1 MADRG
6 VRQRRPKLGEP
17 GISFLLGRLLLV
29 HRQRHGALRRD
40 LEPER
45 LELLHPAQLILDG
58 DVGRAKRLVRVP
70 QNAAMLTHLAP
81 QFRAILPAT
90 ALALMA
96 LEFGFARFAGRATH
110 DLRESA
116 ASLGV
121 AAGQLALRAVEVG
134 VVAAPAAFVYAH
146 RLFHFEETSW
156 LALLC
161 LFVGGEFL
169 YYWQHRAAHRVRWF
183 WASHSVHHSA
193 TRLNLTAA
201 IRLGWTAKISGMF
214 LFFLPLALIG
224 YSPLLLT
231 AMLGFNLAYQFF
243 IHTELAPRLGVLEW
257 VLNTPTHHRV
267 HHAANQACLDRNF
280 GGVLIVFD
288 RLFGTFAAA
297 PDGEPLRYGLI
308 GESRTNNPVR
318 IALGGWAQLLSDL
331 RNSGNP
337 NRAFSVLLGPPG
349 ALKTSKETS

>member
-58 DVGRAKRLVRVP
+58 DVGRAKRLVPVP

-121 AAGQLALRAVEVG
+121 AAGQLAVRGVEVG

-156 LALLC
+156 LALLG

-243 IHTELAPRLGVLEW
+243 IHTELAPRLG
-257 VLNTPTHHRV
+257 
-267 HHAANQACLDRNF
+267 
-280 GGVLIVFD
+280 
-288 RLFGTFAAA
+288 
-297 PDGEPLRYGLI
+297 
-308 GESRTNNPVR
+308 
-318 IALGGWAQLLSDL
+318 
-331 RNSGNP
+331 
-337 NRAFSVLLGPPG
+337 
-349 ALKTSKETS
+349 